1 MGNDLYVKKDMKY
14 LVNEFIT
21 EQENEDKLT
30 NEMVDLV
37 LEALGVENMENALD
51 VMKDLMSEFITEQEN
66 EDKLNNEIDDL
77 LDGIDFSQPMDDIDC
92 TQFEVSISFV
102 LLIKVFTSHLLNN
115 YSKSLHTFHLDNG
128 STRRCTC
135 QHFRRNVKYNTNS
148 TTFYI
153 YRRKRFTFCSIF

>member
-1 MGNDLYVKKDMKY
+1 
-14 LVNEFIT
+14 
-21 EQENEDKLT
+21 
-30 NEMVDLV
+30 
-37 LEALGVENMENALD
+37 
-51 VMKDLMSEFITEQEN
+51 MSEFITEQEN

-92 TQFEVSISFV
+92 TQFEVSIIFV
-102 LLIKVFTSHLLNN
+102 LLIKVFTSYLLNN

-148 TTFYI
+148 
-153 YRRKRFTFCSIF
+153 KPFTSTEEKGLPTVPVF

>member
-1 MGNDLYVKKDMKY
+1 MGNDLYVMKDMKY

-21 EQENEDKLT
+21 EQENEEKLT

-51 VMKDLMSEFITEQEN
+51 VMKDLVSEFITEQEN

-115 YSKSLHTFHLDNG
+115 YS
-128 STRRCTC
+128 
-135 QHFRRNVKYNTNS
+135 
-148 TTFYI
+148 
-153 YRRKRFTFCSIF
+153 

>member
-1 MGNDLYVKKDMKY
+1 MENDLYVMKDMKY
-14 LVNEFIT
+14 LV
-21 EQENEDKLT
+21 
-30 NEMVDLV
+30 
-37 LEALGVENMENALD
+37 LEALAVDNMENALD
-51 VMKDLMSEFITEQEN
+51 VMKDLVSEFITEQEN

-77 LDGIDFSQPMDDIDC
+77 LDGIDFSQPMDVIDC
-92 TQFEVSISFV
+92 IQFEVSISFV
-102 LLIKVFTSHLLNN
+102 LLIKVFASYLLNN

-153 YRRKRFTFCSIF
+153 YKRKRFTYCSIF